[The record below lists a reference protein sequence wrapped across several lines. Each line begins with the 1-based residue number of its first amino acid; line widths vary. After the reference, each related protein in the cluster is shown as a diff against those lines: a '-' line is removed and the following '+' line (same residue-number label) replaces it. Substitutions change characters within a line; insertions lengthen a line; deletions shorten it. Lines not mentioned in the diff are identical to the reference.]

1 MVEYVA
7 SANFSLMALCKL
19 VGTWYHG
26 ETLRTLMISIMT
38 DWMTSTNNWERNT
51 MLNIAKRGRT
61 LSVRCFVTMTGT
73 VTFYICLNLLKFYR
87 SVHQPQRNLVYRFS
101 YPYNT
106 QNTPNY
112 EITFFTQ
119 LSGGMYSAM
128 INCTIDTFIS
138 ILVLHICAQLINLR
152 MALNNLVDELAK
164 GSISSSRFKKGLIA
178 ITIRHEHLIRNAN
191 TVDKCYSAV
200 LFVHM
205 LAATF
210 QLCFESFQVF
220 TIITSHLGIPIIKIT
235 FLSFYFSLVLTHL
248 YFYCYSAEK
257 LSTEPRRNLVYQ
269 LEIIQKSP
277 NYEIT
282 YIIQLFGGAYSVFAN
297 YMIDSFVSVLVLHIC
312 SQLIN
317 LRLTMNNMVNE
328 LANNSI
334 SSSRKERFKKDL
346 AAIVVRHE
354 HLIRNAKTID
364 SCYSSLLFMNILLA
378 ILQMCFIA
386 FQIFTVYLNYIFN
399 PIRQWLWIFGIWP
412 DPQIPLNEF
421 RRPSIRF
428 IIVMCSVSLYVFGP
442 QMINVIRA
450 AGSVT
455 RMVENFSSANFSMLA
470 VCKLLVTWYHGKT
483 LQSLIKSIMTDWM
496 ISTKEW
502 ERNTMLE
509 ITRSG
514 RNLSFK
520 CCAFAASSIICHI
533 SLQLLRFFKT
543 IHQPERNLIYR
554 IETIQKS
561 PNYEITYFI
570 QLFGGIYSAFAN
582 GVIDSFVSM
591 LVLQVCAQLINLRT
605 MLNNL
610 VNKLANKSISSLTFR
625 EDLAAIVVRHDH
637 LIRTAKTIDGC
648 YSSVLFVH
656 VLSTTFQMCFITFQV
671 FTSTRMAYGV
681 YECKWY
687 DLSSKDAK
695 NLMFIVHRSRIPLKL
710 TAGKFGTFSLEM
722 FGPFYEIT
730 YFIQLSGGAYSILAN
745 YTIDSFVSILVLQVC
760 AQLINLRTTLNNL
773 INELVSKSISSSR
786 FREGLAAIAVRHN
799 HLIRYVRE
807 YLAHDISII

>member
-257 LSTEPRRNLVYQ
+257 LSTESTNMANGVYECKWYDIPPRDAKNLLFMIYRSTIPLKLTAGKFGTFS
-269 LEIIQKSP
+269 LEMFGTTVKTSMGYLSVLLTMMDYLNYMFTLTRQWLWVFGIWPDPHMSLSDFRWPNIRFIIIICNISLYVSAPQMMNVIRAWGNLTRMVENFVSANFSLMAICKLLVTWYHGKKIIQKSP

-354 HLIRNAKTID
+354 HLIRNAKTING
-364 SCYSSLLFMNILLA
+364 CYSSVLFMNLLFTT
-378 ILQMCFIA
+378 LQMCFIA
-386 FQIFTVYLNYIFN
+386 FQFF
-399 PIRQWLWIFGIWP
+399 
-412 DPQIPLNEF
+412 
-421 RRPSIRF
+421 
-428 IIVMCSVSLYVFGP
+428 M
-442 QMINVIRA
+442 
-450 AGSVT
+450 
-455 RMVENFSSANFSMLA
+455 
-470 VCKLLVTWYHGKT
+470 
-483 LQSLIKSIMTDWM
+483 
-496 ISTKEW
+496 
-502 ERNTMLE
+502 RN
-509 ITRSG
+509 
-514 RNLSFK
+514 
-520 CCAFAASSIICHI
+520 
-533 SLQLLRFFKT
+533 
-543 IHQPERNLIYR
+543 
-554 IETIQKS
+554 
-561 PNYEITYFI
+561 
-570 QLFGGIYSAFAN
+570 
-582 GVIDSFVSM
+582 
-591 LVLQVCAQLINLRT
+591 
-605 MLNNL
+605 
-610 VNKLANKSISSLTFR
+610 
-625 EDLAAIVVRHDH
+625 
-637 LIRTAKTIDGC
+637 
-648 YSSVLFVH
+648 
-656 VLSTTFQMCFITFQV
+656 
-671 FTSTRMAYGV
+671 
-681 YECKWY
+681 
-687 DLSSKDAK
+687 
-695 NLMFIVHRSRIPLKL
+695 
-710 TAGKFGTFSLEM
+710 
-722 FGPFYEIT
+722 
-730 YFIQLSGGAYSILAN
+730 IL
-745 YTIDSFVSILVLQVC
+745 
-760 AQLINLRTTLNNL
+760 
-773 INELVSKSISSSR
+773 
-786 FREGLAAIAVRHN
+786 
-799 HLIRYVRE
+799 
-807 YLAHDISII
+807 

>member
-1 MVEYVA
+1 MSRQCLRILGVWPDPFVSDSKRLNIRFMIVACILSFYVIMPQFTNMILAWGNVARMVEYVA

-38 DWMTSTNNWERNT
+38 DWMTSTNNRERNT

-61 LSVRCFVTMTGT
+61 LSVRCFITMTGT

-87 SVHQPQRNLVYRFS
+87 NVHQPQRNLVYRFS

-178 ITIRHEHLIRNAN
+178 ITMRHEHLIRNAN
-191 TVDKCYSAV
+191 TVDECYSAV

-220 TIITSHLGIPIIKIT
+220 IVTSHLGIPIIKIT

-257 LSTEPRRNLVYQ
+257 LSTEPRRNLVYR

-297 YMIDSFVSVLVLHIC
+297 YMIDSFVSVLVLHVC

-317 LRLTMNNMVNE
+317 LRLTINNLVNE
-328 LANNSI
+328 TANNSI

-364 SCYSSLLFMNILLA
+364 SCYSSLLFMNILLV
-378 ILQMCFIA
+378 ILQICFIA
-386 FQIFTVYLNYIFN
+386 FQIFTVL
-399 PIRQWLWIFGIWP
+399 
-412 DPQIPLNEF
+412 
-421 RRPSIRF
+421 
-428 IIVMCSVSLYVFGP
+428 
-442 QMINVIRA
+442 
-450 AGSVT
+450 
-455 RMVENFSSANFSMLA
+455 
-470 VCKLLVTWYHGKT
+470 
-483 LQSLIKSIMTDWM
+483 
-496 ISTKEW
+496 
-502 ERNTMLE
+502 
-509 ITRSG
+509 
-514 RNLSFK
+514 
-520 CCAFAASSIICHI
+520 
-533 SLQLLRFFKT
+533 
-543 IHQPERNLIYR
+543 
-554 IETIQKS
+554 
-561 PNYEITYFI
+561 
-570 QLFGGIYSAFAN
+570 
-582 GVIDSFVSM
+582 
-591 LVLQVCAQLINLRT
+591 CAQLINLRT

-610 VNKLANKSISSLTFR
+610 VNKLANKSISSITFK
-625 EDLAAIVVRHDH
+625 EGLAAIVVRHDH
-637 LIRTAKTIDGC
+637 LIRTAKTIDDC
-648 YSSVLFVH
+648 YSSVLLVH
-656 VLSTTFQMCFITFQV
+656 MLSTTFQMCFLTFQV

-745 YTIDSFVSILVLQVC
+745 YTIDSFVSMLVLQVC

-799 HLIRYVRE
+799 HLIRYVR
-807 YLAHDISII
+807 YYPARA